1 MREESATWGMKTT
14 PLPRS
19 SGEFWAMCEGMTQR
33 IDVGDEGSFAV
44 KPVREGIKIE
54 CIFKKKPWPIHV
66 PAAAATH
73 EW

>member
-1 MREESATWGMKTT
+1 MGYENDPTSG
-14 PLPRS
+14 S
-19 SGEFWAMCEGMTQR
+19 SGEFWTICECMIQR

-44 KPVREGIKIE
+44 KPVRGGIQTE
-54 CIFKKKPWPIHV
+54 FTSKKKPWPIHV